1 MTQIV
6 CNIVQRGKT
15 VCVCVCAL
23 VHLSSNHARKSAI
36 LLKAIQKFGVS
47 MIL

>member
-15 VCVCVCAL
+15 VCVCVC
-23 VHLSSNHARKSAI
+23 VHWSTSVQIMQEKVPYS
-36 LLKAIQKFGVS
+36 
-47 MIL
+47 